1 MSVNLWEKD
10 RKRLFREL
18 YSQYIDEGYDSKTAK
33 RYAKE
38 EAEEIMADNSDYIDT
53 INKAVWDDDI

>member
-18 YSQYIDEGYDSKTAK
+18 FHQYLDEGYDQKEAK
-33 RYAKE
+33 RLAKE
-38 EAEEIMADNSDYIDT
+38 EAEDIMADNAEYIDN
-53 INKAVWDDDI
+53 INKAMWDD

>member
-18 YSQYIDEGYDSKTAK
+18 MHQYIDEGYDQKEAK
-33 RYAKE
+33 RLAKE
-38 EAEEIMADNSDYIDT
+38 EAEDIMADNAEYIDN
-53 INKAVWDDDI
+53 INKAMWDD

>member
-18 YSQYIDEGYDSKTAK
+18 FHQYLDEGYDQKEAK
-33 RYAKE
+33 RLAKE
-38 EAEEIMADNSDYIDT
+38 EAEDIMADNAEYVDN
-53 INKAVWDDDI
+53 INKAMWDDW

>member
-18 YSQYIDEGYDSKTAK
+18 LHQYLDEGYDQKEAK
-33 RYAKE
+33 RLAKE
-38 EAEEIMADNSDYIDT
+38 EAEDIMADNAEYVDN
-53 INKAVWDDDI
+53 INKAMWDD

>member
-18 YSQYIDEGYDSKTAK
+18 FHQYLDEGYEQKEAK
-33 RYAKE
+33 RLAKE
-38 EAEEIMADNSDYIDT
+38 EAEDIMADNAEYIDN
-53 INKAVWDDDI
+53 INKAIWDD

>member
-18 YSQYIDEGYDSKTAK
+18 YQQYIDEGYNSKEAK
-33 RYAKE
+33 KFAKE
-38 EAEEIMADNSDYIDT
+38 EAEEIMADTSEYVDN
-53 INKAVWDDDI
+53 INKAMFDE

>member
-18 YSQYIDEGYDSKTAK
+18 MHQYLDEGYDQKEAK
-33 RYAKE
+33 RLAKE
-38 EAEEIMADNSDYIDT
+38 EAEDIMADNAEYVDN
-53 INKAVWDDDI
+53 INKAMWDD

>member
-18 YSQYIDEGYDSKTAK
+18 FHQYLDEGYDQKEAK
-33 RYAKE
+33 RLAKE
-38 EAEEIMADNSDYIDT
+38 EAEDIMADNAEYVDN
-53 INKAVWDDDI
+53 INKAMWDD